1 MSGKTKR
8 KCTGELIKFN
18 KSLKTPLAI
27 IQSVLPINYNRN
39 DILNLFKELYPY
51 EWNTIEER
59 YKLYKSK
66 DEFLKK
72 VGKKVRYRPTQP
84 KDYLFELQ
92 KVKQILTQGQR
103 TLHKN
108 NFNEDN
114 RLKKLN
120 ELREKSKLRI
130 SKINEKVH
138 VAKENIQ
145 DIEPI
150 YLDIFIHAYHKKGIT
165 AEEKMEI
172 VKELQKYDSEKVL
185 EFFYKLNDSERN
197 IQIRRMAFM
206 HLQSLG
212 RYVRLR
218 KGFKGKQ
225 KNYMTKRTKFDMK
238 PIDLVERIKNDS
250 IQNKKKFDYF
260 ISHSFKDNELVIQL
274 KNQLNKLNLHVYCD
288 WLSDTDFLK
297 RTYVSEYTKIVLKKR
312 IEQSSKVLYLRSKNT
327 NDQQN
332 NFFSEWVKMEIE
344 YAIELDKNIEC
355 IDLLQDGK
363 CEFKLFE
370 KEIILEGN

>member
-72 VGKKVRYRPTQP
+72 VGKKVRYKPTQP

-150 YLDIFIHAYHKKGIT
+150 YLDISIHAYHKKGIT

-197 IQIRRMAFM
+197 IQIRRIAFM

-212 RYVRLR
+212 QYVRLR
-218 KGFKGKQ
+218 KG
-225 KNYMTKRTKFDMK
+225 
-238 PIDLVERIKNDS
+238 L
-250 IQNKKKFDYF
+250 
-260 ISHSFKDNELVIQL
+260 
-274 KNQLNKLNLHVYCD
+274 
-288 WLSDTDFLK
+288 
-297 RTYVSEYTKIVLKKR
+297 
-312 IEQSSKVLYLRSKNT
+312 
-327 NDQQN
+327 
-332 NFFSEWVKMEIE
+332 
-344 YAIELDKNIEC
+344 
-355 IDLLQDGK
+355 
-363 CEFKLFE
+363 
-370 KEIILEGN
+370 